1 MELPP
6 LLDLE
11 LRVLGVVPKEEK
23 PKPIVVDRTP
33 TPLPALDENGE
44 PTF

>member
-6 LLDLE
+6 LLELE
-11 LRVLGVVPKEEK
+11 LQILGVVPKKAK

-33 TPLPALDENGE
+33 TPLPTLDENGE
-44 PTF
+44 PMF